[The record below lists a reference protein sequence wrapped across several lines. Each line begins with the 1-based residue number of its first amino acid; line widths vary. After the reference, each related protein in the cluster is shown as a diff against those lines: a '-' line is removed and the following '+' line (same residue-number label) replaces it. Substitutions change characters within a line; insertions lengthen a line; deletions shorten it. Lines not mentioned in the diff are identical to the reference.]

1 MTSTDTAFGARFP
14 DMTATTFVA
23 NQKALADWTPTASP
37 INTGMLSD
45 IARAYIYAPDTQE
58 NFYAR
63 FMASP
68 LTRGD
73 SVMSARFSEVTSRVY
88 NPKAPDTDLFNG
100 DYATMISNVAKKNLS
115 RQIEKYEDQIDYLEY
130 QNDEMLLKN
139 NQKKEI
145 RFQKDDVILYEPNK
159 AQLDELKV
167 IITENTNIDLE
178 NGEAVSELSYD
189 IIRYIFKFLTS
200 IGDEVDDLDDEELEE
215 CIENGNNK
223 ISSLM
228 TEIENMIREICDK
241 LINSYIREIR
251 NINEKFKILEL
262 NGELESVKSEFN
274 TMAKKNNLN
283 VTFDDLAKQV
293 EEKKRLEK
301 EAKK

>member
-1 MTSTDTAFGARFP
+1 MG
-14 DMTATTFVA
+14 
-23 NQKALADWTPTASP
+23 
-37 INTGMLSD
+37 I
-45 IARAYIYAPDTQE
+45 
-58 NFYAR
+58 
-63 FMASP
+63 
-68 LTRGD
+68 
-73 SVMSARFSEVTSRVY
+73 
-88 NPKAPDTDLFNG
+88 
-100 DYATMISNVAKKNLS
+100 
-115 RQIEKYEDQIDYLEY
+115 
-130 QNDEMLLKN
+130 LKN

-178 NGEAVSELSYD
+178 NGEAISELSYD
-189 IIRYIFKFLTS
+189 IVRYIFKFLTS

-228 TEIENMIREICDK
+228 IEIENMISEICDK

-262 NGELESVKSEFN
+262 NGELENVKSEFN

>member
-1 MTSTDTAFGARFP
+1 MG
-14 DMTATTFVA
+14 
-23 NQKALADWTPTASP
+23 
-37 INTGMLSD
+37 I
-45 IARAYIYAPDTQE
+45 
-58 NFYAR
+58 
-63 FMASP
+63 
-68 LTRGD
+68 
-73 SVMSARFSEVTSRVY
+73 
-88 NPKAPDTDLFNG
+88 
-100 DYATMISNVAKKNLS
+100 
-115 RQIEKYEDQIDYLEY
+115 
-130 QNDEMLLKN
+130 LKN

-189 IIRYIFKFLTS
+189 IVRYIFKFLTS

-228 TEIENMIREICDK
+228 IEIENMIREICDK

-251 NINEKFKILEL
+251 NINEKFKVLEL

-293 EEKKRLEK
+293 EEKKQLEK

>member
-1 MTSTDTAFGARFP
+1 MG
-14 DMTATTFVA
+14 V
-23 NQKALADWTPTASP
+23 
-37 INTGMLSD
+37 
-45 IARAYIYAPDTQE
+45 
-58 NFYAR
+58 
-63 FMASP
+63 
-68 LTRGD
+68 
-73 SVMSARFSEVTSRVY
+73 
-88 NPKAPDTDLFNG
+88 
-100 DYATMISNVAKKNLS
+100 
-115 RQIEKYEDQIDYLEY
+115 
-130 QNDEMLLKN
+130 LKN

-228 TEIENMIREICDK
+228 IEIENMMREICDK
-241 LINSYIREIR
+241 LINNYMREIR

-262 NGELESVKSEFN
+262 NGELENVKSEFN
-274 TMAKKNNLN
+274 TMAKKNNIN

-301 EAKK
+301 ESKK

>member
-1 MTSTDTAFGARFP
+1 MG
-14 DMTATTFVA
+14 
-23 NQKALADWTPTASP
+23 
-37 INTGMLSD
+37 I
-45 IARAYIYAPDTQE
+45 
-58 NFYAR
+58 
-63 FMASP
+63 
-68 LTRGD
+68 
-73 SVMSARFSEVTSRVY
+73 
-88 NPKAPDTDLFNG
+88 
-100 DYATMISNVAKKNLS
+100 
-115 RQIEKYEDQIDYLEY
+115 
-130 QNDEMLLKN
+130 LKN

-228 TEIENMIREICDK
+228 IEIENMIREICDK

-251 NINEKFKILEL
+251 NINEKFKVLEL

-283 VTFDDLAKQV
+283 VTFDDLTKQV
-293 EEKKRLEK
+293 EEKKQLEK
-301 EAKK
+301 EFKK

>member
-1 MTSTDTAFGARFP
+1 MG
-14 DMTATTFVA
+14 
-23 NQKALADWTPTASP
+23 
-37 INTGMLSD
+37 I
-45 IARAYIYAPDTQE
+45 
-58 NFYAR
+58 
-63 FMASP
+63 
-68 LTRGD
+68 
-73 SVMSARFSEVTSRVY
+73 
-88 NPKAPDTDLFNG
+88 
-100 DYATMISNVAKKNLS
+100 
-115 RQIEKYEDQIDYLEY
+115 
-130 QNDEMLLKN
+130 LKN

-189 IIRYIFKFLTS
+189 IVRYIFKFLTS
-200 IGDEVDDLDDEELEE
+200 IGDEVDDLDDEELEQ

-228 TEIENMIREICDK
+228 IEIENMIREICDK

-283 VTFDDLAKQV
+283 VTFDDLAKQD

>member
-1 MTSTDTAFGARFP
+1 MG
-14 DMTATTFVA
+14 
-23 NQKALADWTPTASP
+23 
-37 INTGMLSD
+37 I
-45 IARAYIYAPDTQE
+45 
-58 NFYAR
+58 
-63 FMASP
+63 
-68 LTRGD
+68 
-73 SVMSARFSEVTSRVY
+73 
-88 NPKAPDTDLFNG
+88 
-100 DYATMISNVAKKNLS
+100 
-115 RQIEKYEDQIDYLEY
+115 
-130 QNDEMLLKN
+130 LKN

-228 TEIENMIREICDK
+228 IEIENMIREICDK

-301 EAKK
+301 EVKK

>member
-1 MTSTDTAFGARFP
+1 MG
-14 DMTATTFVA
+14 
-23 NQKALADWTPTASP
+23 
-37 INTGMLSD
+37 I
-45 IARAYIYAPDTQE
+45 
-58 NFYAR
+58 
-63 FMASP
+63 
-68 LTRGD
+68 
-73 SVMSARFSEVTSRVY
+73 
-88 NPKAPDTDLFNG
+88 
-100 DYATMISNVAKKNLS
+100 
-115 RQIEKYEDQIDYLEY
+115 
-130 QNDEMLLKN
+130 LKN

-159 AQLDELKV
+159 AQLDELKI

-228 TEIENMIREICDK
+228 IEIENMIREICDK

-251 NINEKFKILEL
+251 NINEKFKVLEL
-262 NGELESVKSEFN
+262 NGELEGVKSEFN

>member
-1 MTSTDTAFGARFP
+1 MG
-14 DMTATTFVA
+14 
-23 NQKALADWTPTASP
+23 
-37 INTGMLSD
+37 I
-45 IARAYIYAPDTQE
+45 
-58 NFYAR
+58 
-63 FMASP
+63 
-68 LTRGD
+68 
-73 SVMSARFSEVTSRVY
+73 
-88 NPKAPDTDLFNG
+88 
-100 DYATMISNVAKKNLS
+100 
-115 RQIEKYEDQIDYLEY
+115 
-130 QNDEMLLKN
+130 LKN

-223 ISSLM
+223 ISSVM
-228 TEIENMIREICDK
+228 IEIENMIREICDK

-262 NGELESVKSEFN
+262 NGELENVKSEFN

>member
-1 MTSTDTAFGARFP
+1 MG
-14 DMTATTFVA
+14 
-23 NQKALADWTPTASP
+23 
-37 INTGMLSD
+37 I
-45 IARAYIYAPDTQE
+45 
-58 NFYAR
+58 
-63 FMASP
+63 
-68 LTRGD
+68 
-73 SVMSARFSEVTSRVY
+73 
-88 NPKAPDTDLFNG
+88 
-100 DYATMISNVAKKNLS
+100 
-115 RQIEKYEDQIDYLEY
+115 
-130 QNDEMLLKN
+130 LKN

-189 IIRYIFKFLTS
+189 IVRYIFKFLTS

-228 TEIENMIREICDK
+228 IEIENMIREICDK

-293 EEKKRLEK
+293 EEKKQLEK

>member
-1 MTSTDTAFGARFP
+1 MG
-14 DMTATTFVA
+14 
-23 NQKALADWTPTASP
+23 
-37 INTGMLSD
+37 I
-45 IARAYIYAPDTQE
+45 
-58 NFYAR
+58 
-63 FMASP
+63 
-68 LTRGD
+68 
-73 SVMSARFSEVTSRVY
+73 
-88 NPKAPDTDLFNG
+88 
-100 DYATMISNVAKKNLS
+100 
-115 RQIEKYEDQIDYLEY
+115 
-130 QNDEMLLKN
+130 LKN

-228 TEIENMIREICDK
+228 IEIENMIREICDK

-262 NGELESVKSEFN
+262 NGELENVKSEFN

-293 EEKKRLEK
+293 EEKKQLEK

>member
-1 MTSTDTAFGARFP
+1 MG
-14 DMTATTFVA
+14 
-23 NQKALADWTPTASP
+23 
-37 INTGMLSD
+37 I
-45 IARAYIYAPDTQE
+45 
-58 NFYAR
+58 
-63 FMASP
+63 
-68 LTRGD
+68 
-73 SVMSARFSEVTSRVY
+73 
-88 NPKAPDTDLFNG
+88 
-100 DYATMISNVAKKNLS
+100 
-115 RQIEKYEDQIDYLEY
+115 
-130 QNDEMLLKN
+130 LKN

-228 TEIENMIREICDK
+228 IEIENMIREICDK

>member
-1 MTSTDTAFGARFP
+1 MG
-14 DMTATTFVA
+14 
-23 NQKALADWTPTASP
+23 
-37 INTGMLSD
+37 I
-45 IARAYIYAPDTQE
+45 
-58 NFYAR
+58 
-63 FMASP
+63 
-68 LTRGD
+68 
-73 SVMSARFSEVTSRVY
+73 
-88 NPKAPDTDLFNG
+88 
-100 DYATMISNVAKKNLS
+100 
-115 RQIEKYEDQIDYLEY
+115 
-130 QNDEMLLKN
+130 LKN

-159 AQLDELKV
+159 AQLDELKI

-189 IIRYIFKFLTS
+189 IVRYIFKFLTS

-228 TEIENMIREICDK
+228 VEIENMIREICDK
-241 LINSYIREIR
+241 LINSYMREIR

-262 NGELESVKSEFN
+262 NGELENVKSEFN
-274 TMAKKNNLN
+274 TMAKKNNIN

>member
-1 MTSTDTAFGARFP
+1 MG
-14 DMTATTFVA
+14 
-23 NQKALADWTPTASP
+23 
-37 INTGMLSD
+37 I
-45 IARAYIYAPDTQE
+45 
-58 NFYAR
+58 
-63 FMASP
+63 
-68 LTRGD
+68 
-73 SVMSARFSEVTSRVY
+73 
-88 NPKAPDTDLFNG
+88 
-100 DYATMISNVAKKNLS
+100 
-115 RQIEKYEDQIDYLEY
+115 
-130 QNDEMLLKN
+130 LKN

-228 TEIENMIREICDK
+228 IEIENMIREICDK

-251 NINEKFKILEL
+251 NINERFKILEL
-262 NGELESVKSEFN
+262 NSQ
-274 TMAKKNNLN
+274 T
-283 VTFDDLAKQV
+283 T
-293 EEKKRLEK
+293 
-301 EAKK
+301 

>member
-1 MTSTDTAFGARFP
+1 MG
-14 DMTATTFVA
+14 
-23 NQKALADWTPTASP
+23 
-37 INTGMLSD
+37 I
-45 IARAYIYAPDTQE
+45 
-58 NFYAR
+58 
-63 FMASP
+63 
-68 LTRGD
+68 
-73 SVMSARFSEVTSRVY
+73 
-88 NPKAPDTDLFNG
+88 
-100 DYATMISNVAKKNLS
+100 
-115 RQIEKYEDQIDYLEY
+115 
-130 QNDEMLLKN
+130 LKN

-189 IIRYIFKFLTS
+189 IVRYIFKFLTS

-228 TEIENMIREICDK
+228 IEIENMIREICDK

-251 NINEKFKILEL
+251 NINEKFKVLEL

-293 EEKKRLEK
+293 EEKKLLEK

>member
-1 MTSTDTAFGARFP
+1 MG
-14 DMTATTFVA
+14 V
-23 NQKALADWTPTASP
+23 
-37 INTGMLSD
+37 
-45 IARAYIYAPDTQE
+45 
-58 NFYAR
+58 
-63 FMASP
+63 
-68 LTRGD
+68 
-73 SVMSARFSEVTSRVY
+73 
-88 NPKAPDTDLFNG
+88 
-100 DYATMISNVAKKNLS
+100 
-115 RQIEKYEDQIDYLEY
+115 
-130 QNDEMLLKN
+130 LKN

-189 IIRYIFKFLTS
+189 IVRYIFKFLTS

-228 TEIENMIREICDK
+228 VEIENMIREICDK
-241 LINSYIREIR
+241 LINSYMREIR

-262 NGELESVKSEFN
+262 NGELENVKSEFN
-274 TMAKKNNLN
+274 TMAKKNNIN
-283 VTFDDLAKQV
+283 VTCDDLAKQV

>member
-1 MTSTDTAFGARFP
+1 MG
-14 DMTATTFVA
+14 
-23 NQKALADWTPTASP
+23 
-37 INTGMLSD
+37 I
-45 IARAYIYAPDTQE
+45 
-58 NFYAR
+58 
-63 FMASP
+63 
-68 LTRGD
+68 
-73 SVMSARFSEVTSRVY
+73 
-88 NPKAPDTDLFNG
+88 
-100 DYATMISNVAKKNLS
+100 
-115 RQIEKYEDQIDYLEY
+115 
-130 QNDEMLLKN
+130 LKD

-178 NGEAVSELSYD
+178 NGEAISELSYD

-228 TEIENMIREICDK
+228 IEIENMIREICDK

-262 NGELESVKSEFN
+262 NGELESIKSEFN

-293 EEKKRLEK
+293 EEKKQLEK

>member
-1 MTSTDTAFGARFP
+1 MG
-14 DMTATTFVA
+14 
-23 NQKALADWTPTASP
+23 
-37 INTGMLSD
+37 I
-45 IARAYIYAPDTQE
+45 
-58 NFYAR
+58 
-63 FMASP
+63 
-68 LTRGD
+68 
-73 SVMSARFSEVTSRVY
+73 
-88 NPKAPDTDLFNG
+88 
-100 DYATMISNVAKKNLS
+100 
-115 RQIEKYEDQIDYLEY
+115 
-130 QNDEMLLKN
+130 LKN

-200 IGDEVDDLDDEELEE
+200 IGDEVDDIDDEELEE

-228 TEIENMIREICDK
+228 IEIENMIREICDK

-251 NINEKFKILEL
+251 NINEKFKVLEL

>member
-1 MTSTDTAFGARFP
+1 MG
-14 DMTATTFVA
+14 
-23 NQKALADWTPTASP
+23 
-37 INTGMLSD
+37 I
-45 IARAYIYAPDTQE
+45 
-58 NFYAR
+58 
-63 FMASP
+63 
-68 LTRGD
+68 
-73 SVMSARFSEVTSRVY
+73 
-88 NPKAPDTDLFNG
+88 
-100 DYATMISNVAKKNLS
+100 
-115 RQIEKYEDQIDYLEY
+115 
-130 QNDEMLLKN
+130 LKN

-228 TEIENMIREICDK
+228 IEIENMIREICDK
-241 LINSYIREIR
+241 LINGYIREIR

-262 NGELESVKSEFN
+262 NGELEGVKSEFN

>member
-1 MTSTDTAFGARFP
+1 MG
-14 DMTATTFVA
+14 
-23 NQKALADWTPTASP
+23 
-37 INTGMLSD
+37 I
-45 IARAYIYAPDTQE
+45 
-58 NFYAR
+58 
-63 FMASP
+63 
-68 LTRGD
+68 
-73 SVMSARFSEVTSRVY
+73 
-88 NPKAPDTDLFNG
+88 
-100 DYATMISNVAKKNLS
+100 
-115 RQIEKYEDQIDYLEY
+115 
-130 QNDEMLLKN
+130 LKN

-145 RFQKDDVILYEPNK
+145 RFQKDDIILYEPNK

-200 IGDEVDDLDDEELEE
+200 IGDEVDDLDDEELEQ

-228 TEIENMIREICDK
+228 IEIENMIREICDK

-251 NINEKFKILEL
+251 NINEKFKVLEL

>member
-1 MTSTDTAFGARFP
+1 MG
-14 DMTATTFVA
+14 
-23 NQKALADWTPTASP
+23 
-37 INTGMLSD
+37 I
-45 IARAYIYAPDTQE
+45 
-58 NFYAR
+58 
-63 FMASP
+63 
-68 LTRGD
+68 
-73 SVMSARFSEVTSRVY
+73 
-88 NPKAPDTDLFNG
+88 
-100 DYATMISNVAKKNLS
+100 
-115 RQIEKYEDQIDYLEY
+115 
-130 QNDEMLLKN
+130 LKN

-228 TEIENMIREICDK
+228 IEIENMIREICDK

-251 NINEKFKILEL
+251 NINEKFRILEL
-262 NGELESVKSEFN
+262 NGELENVKSEFN
-274 TMAKKNNLN
+274 TMAKKNNIN

>member
-1 MTSTDTAFGARFP
+1 MG
-14 DMTATTFVA
+14 V
-23 NQKALADWTPTASP
+23 
-37 INTGMLSD
+37 
-45 IARAYIYAPDTQE
+45 
-58 NFYAR
+58 
-63 FMASP
+63 
-68 LTRGD
+68 
-73 SVMSARFSEVTSRVY
+73 
-88 NPKAPDTDLFNG
+88 
-100 DYATMISNVAKKNLS
+100 
-115 RQIEKYEDQIDYLEY
+115 
-130 QNDEMLLKN
+130 LKN

-228 TEIENMIREICDK
+228 VEIENMIREICDK
-241 LINSYIREIR
+241 LINSYMREIR
-251 NINEKFKILEL
+251 NINEKFRILEL
-262 NGELESVKSEFN
+262 NGELENVKSEFN
-274 TMAKKNNLN
+274 TMAKKNNIN

>member
-1 MTSTDTAFGARFP
+1 MG
-14 DMTATTFVA
+14 
-23 NQKALADWTPTASP
+23 
-37 INTGMLSD
+37 I
-45 IARAYIYAPDTQE
+45 
-58 NFYAR
+58 
-63 FMASP
+63 
-68 LTRGD
+68 
-73 SVMSARFSEVTSRVY
+73 
-88 NPKAPDTDLFNG
+88 
-100 DYATMISNVAKKNLS
+100 
-115 RQIEKYEDQIDYLEY
+115 
-130 QNDEMLLKN
+130 LKN

-200 IGDEVDDLDDEELEE
+200 IGDEVDDLNDEELEE

-228 TEIENMIREICDK
+228 IEIENMIREICDK

-251 NINEKFKILEL
+251 NINEKFKVLEL

>member
-1 MTSTDTAFGARFP
+1 MG
-14 DMTATTFVA
+14 
-23 NQKALADWTPTASP
+23 
-37 INTGMLSD
+37 I
-45 IARAYIYAPDTQE
+45 
-58 NFYAR
+58 
-63 FMASP
+63 
-68 LTRGD
+68 
-73 SVMSARFSEVTSRVY
+73 
-88 NPKAPDTDLFNG
+88 
-100 DYATMISNVAKKNLS
+100 
-115 RQIEKYEDQIDYLEY
+115 
-130 QNDEMLLKN
+130 LKN

-159 AQLDELKV
+159 AQLDELKI

-189 IIRYIFKFLTS
+189 IVRYIFKFLTS

-228 TEIENMIREICDK
+228 VEIENMIREICDK
-241 LINSYIREIR
+241 LINSYMREIR

-262 NGELESVKSEFN
+262 NGELENVKSEFN

-301 EAKK
+301 ESKK

>member
-1 MTSTDTAFGARFP
+1 MG
-14 DMTATTFVA
+14 
-23 NQKALADWTPTASP
+23 
-37 INTGMLSD
+37 I
-45 IARAYIYAPDTQE
+45 
-58 NFYAR
+58 
-63 FMASP
+63 
-68 LTRGD
+68 
-73 SVMSARFSEVTSRVY
+73 
-88 NPKAPDTDLFNG
+88 
-100 DYATMISNVAKKNLS
+100 
-115 RQIEKYEDQIDYLEY
+115 
-130 QNDEMLLKN
+130 LKN

-189 IIRYIFKFLTS
+189 IVRYIFKFLTS

-228 TEIENMIREICDK
+228 VEIENMIREICDK
-241 LINSYIREIR
+241 LINGYMREIR

-262 NGELESVKSEFN
+262 NGELENVKSEFN
-274 TMAKKNNLN
+274 TMAKKNNIN

>member
-1 MTSTDTAFGARFP
+1 MG
-14 DMTATTFVA
+14 
-23 NQKALADWTPTASP
+23 
-37 INTGMLSD
+37 I
-45 IARAYIYAPDTQE
+45 
-58 NFYAR
+58 
-63 FMASP
+63 
-68 LTRGD
+68 
-73 SVMSARFSEVTSRVY
+73 
-88 NPKAPDTDLFNG
+88 
-100 DYATMISNVAKKNLS
+100 
-115 RQIEKYEDQIDYLEY
+115 
-130 QNDEMLLKN
+130 LKN

-228 TEIENMIREICDK
+228 MEIENMIREICDK

-251 NINEKFKILEL
+251 NINEKFKVLEL

-293 EEKKRLEK
+293 EEKKQLEK

>member
-1 MTSTDTAFGARFP
+1 MG
-14 DMTATTFVA
+14 
-23 NQKALADWTPTASP
+23 
-37 INTGMLSD
+37 I
-45 IARAYIYAPDTQE
+45 
-58 NFYAR
+58 
-63 FMASP
+63 
-68 LTRGD
+68 
-73 SVMSARFSEVTSRVY
+73 
-88 NPKAPDTDLFNG
+88 
-100 DYATMISNVAKKNLS
+100 
-115 RQIEKYEDQIDYLEY
+115 
-130 QNDEMLLKN
+130 LKN

-228 TEIENMIREICDK
+228 VEIENMIREICDK
-241 LINSYIREIR
+241 LINSYMREIR

-262 NGELESVKSEFN
+262 NGELENVKSEFN
-274 TMAKKNNLN
+274 TMAKKNNIN

-301 EAKK
+301 ESKK

>member
-1 MTSTDTAFGARFP
+1 MG
-14 DMTATTFVA
+14 
-23 NQKALADWTPTASP
+23 
-37 INTGMLSD
+37 I
-45 IARAYIYAPDTQE
+45 
-58 NFYAR
+58 
-63 FMASP
+63 
-68 LTRGD
+68 
-73 SVMSARFSEVTSRVY
+73 
-88 NPKAPDTDLFNG
+88 
-100 DYATMISNVAKKNLS
+100 
-115 RQIEKYEDQIDYLEY
+115 
-130 QNDEMLLKN
+130 LKN

-145 RFQKDDVILYEPNK
+145 RFQKDDVVLYEPNK

-228 TEIENMIREICDK
+228 IEIENMIREICDK

-251 NINEKFKILEL
+251 NINEKFKVLEL

-293 EEKKRLEK
+293 EEKKQLEK

>member
-1 MTSTDTAFGARFP
+1 MG
-14 DMTATTFVA
+14 
-23 NQKALADWTPTASP
+23 
-37 INTGMLSD
+37 I
-45 IARAYIYAPDTQE
+45 
-58 NFYAR
+58 
-63 FMASP
+63 
-68 LTRGD
+68 
-73 SVMSARFSEVTSRVY
+73 
-88 NPKAPDTDLFNG
+88 
-100 DYATMISNVAKKNLS
+100 
-115 RQIEKYEDQIDYLEY
+115 
-130 QNDEMLLKN
+130 LKN

>member
-1 MTSTDTAFGARFP
+1 MG
-14 DMTATTFVA
+14 
-23 NQKALADWTPTASP
+23 
-37 INTGMLSD
+37 I
-45 IARAYIYAPDTQE
+45 
-58 NFYAR
+58 
-63 FMASP
+63 
-68 LTRGD
+68 
-73 SVMSARFSEVTSRVY
+73 
-88 NPKAPDTDLFNG
+88 
-100 DYATMISNVAKKNLS
+100 
-115 RQIEKYEDQIDYLEY
+115 
-130 QNDEMLLKN
+130 LKN

-215 CIENGNNK
+215 CIENGNNE

-228 TEIENMIREICDK
+228 VEIENMIREICDK
-241 LINSYIREIR
+241 LINSYMREIR

-262 NGELESVKSEFN
+262 NGELENVKSEFN
-274 TMAKKNNLN
+274 TMAKKNNIN

-293 EEKKRLEK
+293 KKKKRLEK

>member
-1 MTSTDTAFGARFP
+1 MG
-14 DMTATTFVA
+14 
-23 NQKALADWTPTASP
+23 
-37 INTGMLSD
+37 I
-45 IARAYIYAPDTQE
+45 
-58 NFYAR
+58 
-63 FMASP
+63 
-68 LTRGD
+68 
-73 SVMSARFSEVTSRVY
+73 
-88 NPKAPDTDLFNG
+88 
-100 DYATMISNVAKKNLS
+100 
-115 RQIEKYEDQIDYLEY
+115 
-130 QNDEMLLKN
+130 LKN

-189 IIRYIFKFLTS
+189 IVRYIFKFLTS
-200 IGDEVDDLDDEELEE
+200 IGDEVDDLDDEELEQ

-228 TEIENMIREICDK
+228 IEIENMIREICDK

-251 NINEKFKILEL
+251 NINEKFKVLEL

-274 TMAKKNNLN
+274 KMAKKKN
-283 VTFDDLAKQV
+283 
-293 EEKKRLEK
+293 
-301 EAKK
+301 

>member
-1 MTSTDTAFGARFP
+1 MG
-14 DMTATTFVA
+14 
-23 NQKALADWTPTASP
+23 
-37 INTGMLSD
+37 I
-45 IARAYIYAPDTQE
+45 
-58 NFYAR
+58 
-63 FMASP
+63 
-68 LTRGD
+68 
-73 SVMSARFSEVTSRVY
+73 
-88 NPKAPDTDLFNG
+88 
-100 DYATMISNVAKKNLS
+100 
-115 RQIEKYEDQIDYLEY
+115 
-130 QNDEMLLKN
+130 LKN

-178 NGEAVSELSYD
+178 NGEAVSELSYN
-189 IIRYIFKFLTS
+189 IVRYIFKFLTS

-228 TEIENMIREICDK
+228 VEIENMIREICDK
-241 LINSYIREIR
+241 LINSYMREIR

-262 NGELESVKSEFN
+262 NGELENVKSEFN
-274 TMAKKNNLN
+274 TMAKKNNIN

-301 EAKK
+301 EAEK

>member
-1 MTSTDTAFGARFP
+1 MG
-14 DMTATTFVA
+14 
-23 NQKALADWTPTASP
+23 
-37 INTGMLSD
+37 I
-45 IARAYIYAPDTQE
+45 
-58 NFYAR
+58 
-63 FMASP
+63 
-68 LTRGD
+68 
-73 SVMSARFSEVTSRVY
+73 
-88 NPKAPDTDLFNG
+88 
-100 DYATMISNVAKKNLS
+100 
-115 RQIEKYEDQIDYLEY
+115 
-130 QNDEMLLKN
+130 LKN

-189 IIRYIFKFLTS
+189 IVRYIFKFLTS

-215 CIENGNNK
+215 CTENGNNK

-228 TEIENMIREICDK
+228 IEIENMIREICDK

-251 NINEKFKILEL
+251 NINEKFKVLEL

-293 EEKKRLEK
+293 EEKKQLEK

>member
-1 MTSTDTAFGARFP
+1 MG
-14 DMTATTFVA
+14 
-23 NQKALADWTPTASP
+23 
-37 INTGMLSD
+37 I
-45 IARAYIYAPDTQE
+45 
-58 NFYAR
+58 
-63 FMASP
+63 
-68 LTRGD
+68 
-73 SVMSARFSEVTSRVY
+73 
-88 NPKAPDTDLFNG
+88 
-100 DYATMISNVAKKNLS
+100 
-115 RQIEKYEDQIDYLEY
+115 
-130 QNDEMLLKN
+130 LKN

-178 NGEAVSELSYD
+178 NGEAVSEISYD

-228 TEIENMIREICDK
+228 VEIENMIREICDK
-241 LINSYIREIR
+241 LINSYMREIR

-262 NGELESVKSEFN
+262 NGELEGVKSEFN

>member
-1 MTSTDTAFGARFP
+1 MG
-14 DMTATTFVA
+14 
-23 NQKALADWTPTASP
+23 
-37 INTGMLSD
+37 I
-45 IARAYIYAPDTQE
+45 
-58 NFYAR
+58 
-63 FMASP
+63 
-68 LTRGD
+68 
-73 SVMSARFSEVTSRVY
+73 
-88 NPKAPDTDLFNG
+88 
-100 DYATMISNVAKKNLS
+100 
-115 RQIEKYEDQIDYLEY
+115 
-130 QNDEMLLKN
+130 LKN

-228 TEIENMIREICDK
+228 IEIENMIREICDK
-241 LINSYIREIR
+241 LINGYIREIR

-274 TMAKKNNLN
+274 AMAKKNNLN

>member
-1 MTSTDTAFGARFP
+1 MG
-14 DMTATTFVA
+14 
-23 NQKALADWTPTASP
+23 
-37 INTGMLSD
+37 I
-45 IARAYIYAPDTQE
+45 
-58 NFYAR
+58 
-63 FMASP
+63 
-68 LTRGD
+68 
-73 SVMSARFSEVTSRVY
+73 
-88 NPKAPDTDLFNG
+88 
-100 DYATMISNVAKKNLS
+100 
-115 RQIEKYEDQIDYLEY
+115 
-130 QNDEMLLKN
+130 LKN

-228 TEIENMIREICDK
+228 IEIENMIREICDK

-251 NINEKFKILEL
+251 NINEKFKVLEL

-293 EEKKRLEK
+293 EEKKQLEK

>member
-1 MTSTDTAFGARFP
+1 MG
-14 DMTATTFVA
+14 
-23 NQKALADWTPTASP
+23 
-37 INTGMLSD
+37 I
-45 IARAYIYAPDTQE
+45 
-58 NFYAR
+58 
-63 FMASP
+63 
-68 LTRGD
+68 
-73 SVMSARFSEVTSRVY
+73 
-88 NPKAPDTDLFNG
+88 
-100 DYATMISNVAKKNLS
+100 
-115 RQIEKYEDQIDYLEY
+115 
-130 QNDEMLLKN
+130 LKN

-189 IIRYIFKFLTS
+189 IVRYIFKFLTS
-200 IGDEVDDLDDEELEE
+200 IGDEVDDLDDEELEQ

-228 TEIENMIREICDK
+228 IEIENMIREICDK

>member
-1 MTSTDTAFGARFP
+1 MG
-14 DMTATTFVA
+14 
-23 NQKALADWTPTASP
+23 
-37 INTGMLSD
+37 I
-45 IARAYIYAPDTQE
+45 
-58 NFYAR
+58 
-63 FMASP
+63 
-68 LTRGD
+68 
-73 SVMSARFSEVTSRVY
+73 
-88 NPKAPDTDLFNG
+88 
-100 DYATMISNVAKKNLS
+100 
-115 RQIEKYEDQIDYLEY
+115 
-130 QNDEMLLKN
+130 LKN

-200 IGDEVDDLDDEELEE
+200 IGDEVDDLDDEELEQ

-228 TEIENMIREICDK
+228 IEIENMIREICDK

-251 NINEKFKILEL
+251 SINEKFKILEL
-262 NGELESVKSEFN
+262 NGELENVKSEFN

>member
-1 MTSTDTAFGARFP
+1 MG
-14 DMTATTFVA
+14 
-23 NQKALADWTPTASP
+23 
-37 INTGMLSD
+37 I
-45 IARAYIYAPDTQE
+45 
-58 NFYAR
+58 
-63 FMASP
+63 
-68 LTRGD
+68 
-73 SVMSARFSEVTSRVY
+73 
-88 NPKAPDTDLFNG
+88 
-100 DYATMISNVAKKNLS
+100 
-115 RQIEKYEDQIDYLEY
+115 
-130 QNDEMLLKN
+130 LKN

-200 IGDEVDDLDDEELEE
+200 IGDEVDDLDDEELEQ

-228 TEIENMIREICDK
+228 IEIENMIREICDK

-262 NGELESVKSEFN
+262 NGELENVKSEFN